1 MLIKTKSNNKN
12 TTKIINKKF
21 YTLNKYLYKE
31 YKWAKNDNE
40 SNPKYINLVFKNS
53 MVLTRKFNIIKTII
67 NSNLR
72 SMNIYNKE
80 IIKYNSIYT
89 LSLNFKRNRFFPCFN
104 TNVVRETIFNNSLG
118 IISKRFSN
126 KKSYL
131 KSKSSYLIS
140 SSYVRRILI
149 YLNTKRTWITIS
161 KTPKFLKDVI
171 NALTTNSNSVYKN
184 PFTHND
190 LINEKET
197 NPIIYFEY
205 ITFINNKA
213 LGPIKKKKKGRLKR
227 KVSKKVVSY
236 NNILD

>member
-1 MLIKTKSNNKN
+1 M
-12 TTKIINKKF
+12 
-21 YTLNKYLYKE
+21 
-31 YKWAKNDNE
+31 
-40 SNPKYINLVFKNS
+40 
-53 MVLTRKFNIIKTII
+53 
-67 NSNLR
+67 
-72 SMNIYNKE
+72 
-80 IIKYNSIYT
+80 
-89 LSLNFKRNRFFPCFN
+89 
-104 TNVVRETIFNNSLG
+104 
-118 IISKRFSN
+118 
-126 KKSYL
+126 
-131 KSKSSYLIS
+131 
-140 SSYVRRILI
+140 
-149 YLNTKRTWITIS
+149 
-161 KTPKFLKDVI
+161 KDVI